1 QPATARSEVKLR
13 AEFLFVEMI
22 CVRQFVCLKNSSHH
36 FRIFR
41 QLVHLDYQLLAF
53 KFRSVGKCH
62 ESWVIGELDF
72 ELADH
77 RFSYQEF
84 HPPHGCTGL
93 HRQMEIALADG
104 QLTHGRSSLLLL
116 VALDDMIDTDMSPR
130 LFGMKFAP
138 VCWSWIILSKWQE
151 RSHGQRGSEL
161 RRTRFDRLQVFR
173 PPRSFAG
180 PSARGWLRSRQGR
193 QPSPPL

>member
-1 QPATARSEVKLR
+1 DPR
-13 AEFLFVEMI
+13 
-22 CVRQFVCLKNSSHH
+22 
-36 FRIFR
+36 
-41 QLVHLDYQLLAF
+41 
-53 KFRSVGKCH
+53 
-62 ESWVIGELDF
+62 
-72 ELADH
+72 
-77 RFSYQEF
+77 
-84 HPPHGCTGL
+84 
-93 HRQMEIALADG
+93 
-104 QLTHGRSSLLLL
+104 SLLPLSSRKAKPL
-116 VALDDMIDTDMSPR
+116 RETWIFLNNLAYLRMSSR

-193 QPSPPL
+193 QPSPPLRSVLPADSLGDVQPRAPLFTCPPASQPVAESPTPTRWPAHFVGFTLRSRRG